1 MTNRQTKTPYP
12 IITVEYA
19 IANNINPKA
28 ILSVAQFQ
36 DRLRTKRSAELAKR
50 LRALAREVDKLTGYF
65 ARYRGERR
73 PANDNRRGVRRAA

>member
-12 IITVEYA
+12 IVTAEQA
-19 IANNINPKA
+19 IAQGTTPKA

-36 DRLRTKRSAELAKR
+36 DRLRNKDMARR
-50 LRALAREVDKLTGYF
+50 LRALAREVDQLTGYF

-73 PANDNRRGVRRAA
+73 PANDNRRGERRAAA